1 MVRLERQTKALY
13 EMCAVA
19 LVRGSAT
26 LDGADEVGFKI
37 DMPIFTVSHVA
48 NLTDTHP
55 QTLRQYDR
63 LRLIMPQRTEGGA
76 RRYSL
81 RDIDRLV
88 QTQKLSQEDGVNLAG
103 IMRILAL
110 QEENRQLKRQI
121 RHLIEEAN
129 CAERNIFT
137 ATVDGNIVEVQRSQ
151 SAKDWR
157 RDIRVQQ
164 RALPSSYNKH
174 SHSQNDA
181 QYNNCDYDDLND
193 DKSVVLWRAFRI

>member
-1 MVRLERQTKALY
+1 MARLDRQIRALY

-19 LVRGSAT
+19 LVRGNAT

-88 QTQKLSQEDGVNLAG
+88 QTQKLSQENGVNLAG
-103 IMRILAL
+103 IMRILEL
-110 QEENRQLKRQI
+110 QEENRQLKRQV
-121 RHLIEEAN
+121 RRLVDEAAS
-129 CAERNIFT
+129 AERNIF
-137 ATVDGNIVEVQRSQ
+137 AASADGNIVEVQRSQ
-151 SAKDWR
+151 RAKDWR
-157 RDIRVQQ
+157 RDIRVPQ
-164 RALPSSYNKH
+164 RELPSSYARGN
-174 SHSQNDA
+174 NGDL
-181 QYNNCDYDDLND
+181 QYNDYASNDLEDDR
-193 DKSVVLWRAFRI
+193 SIVLWHAFGL

>member
-110 QEENRQLKRQI
+110 QEENRQLKRQV

-137 ATVDGNIVEVQRSQ
+137 ATVDGNKIG
-151 SAKDWR
+151 
-157 RDIRVQQ
+157 
-164 RALPSSYNKH
+164 RAH
-174 SHSQNDA
+174 
-181 QYNNCDYDDLND
+181 
-193 DKSVVLWRAFRI
+193 V